1 MSWQKIAE
9 DSYNAYWKANSIV
22 GSFGKVINPAS
33 KFSDQEESNK
43 RAWELAA
50 RQAVWSY
57 QMGMLQ
63 KEPELMVVLTPEMK
77 Q

>member
-9 DSYNAYWKANSIV
+9 AAYLTFCKRL
-22 GSFGKVINPAS
+22 GGE
-33 KFSDQEESNK
+33 FSQSPLFEMEELGDDLQE
-43 RAWELAA
+43 AWELAA

-63 KEPELMVVLTPEMK
+63 GDKDLMVVLTPEMTNT
-77 Q
+77 